1 MMNQVILGQDNCD
14 MYNNFTA
21 PSQLNSRAGDETLQN
36 VFTTEPDTAVCGDNK
51 SLIVN
56 MYQIWTLPVPG
67 YVGEL

>member
-36 VFTTEPDTAVCGDNK
+36 VFTTEPDTAVCGDK
-51 SLIVN
+51 SRYLSICIKYGIFRN
-56 MYQIWTLPVPG
+56 QDMW
-67 YVGEL
+67 